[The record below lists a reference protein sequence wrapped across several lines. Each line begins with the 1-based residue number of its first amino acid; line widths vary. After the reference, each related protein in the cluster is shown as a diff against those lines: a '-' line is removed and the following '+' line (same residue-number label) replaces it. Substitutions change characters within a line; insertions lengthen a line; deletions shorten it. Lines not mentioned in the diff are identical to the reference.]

1 MSVGRGNF
9 SRHSANITSV
19 WKSLS
24 SRTWY
29 QNLDDLEAIIN
40 DAPRPS
46 SKICYRYFMGYSHD
60 QRVPEEN
67 IHYLNSVL
75 AEDRKYFSVPFGLS
89 LPFLQRLSY
98 RL

>member
-1 MSVGRGNF
+1 VGRTSTSVGRGNF

-29 QNLDDLEAIIN
+29 QHLDDLEAIIK
-40 DAPRPS
+40 DALPS

-60 QRVPEEN
+60 TRVPEETNN
-67 IHYLNSVL
+67 I
-75 AEDRKYFSVPFGLS
+75 
-89 LPFLQRLSY
+89 
-98 RL
+98 